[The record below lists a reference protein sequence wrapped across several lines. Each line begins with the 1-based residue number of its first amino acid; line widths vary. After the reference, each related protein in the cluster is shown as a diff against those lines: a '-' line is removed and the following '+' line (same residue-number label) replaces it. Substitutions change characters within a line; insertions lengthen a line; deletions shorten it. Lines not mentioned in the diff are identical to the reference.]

1 MLCPEVQNFQT
12 NLRHRVTE
20 KNGRIGDS
28 NYKSELRT
36 SITDLGVVTGV
47 VVSVPGTGCDN
58 LRNIINVLQEDT
70 EFYSVSDFSPAVLFN
85 KEFLHNFVQ
94 SGSLFMVNKHK
105 NTQCGYVEE
114 CIYLSNKNLNLTLN
128 SRVSA
133 LDELSQKRY
142 STKDCLHHYQLN
154 LETIFQ
160 KVTNKLSAELTE
172 ALCDV
177 RMNVMVTWSHP
188 DTGVCPSSIA
198 SYLCDYGFQVQ
209 EECCKVLSEEV
220 DRTRV
225 PDDDDYDTNNFYDEI
240 ATWLGEVAMGIEPR
254 LGSESDHDSD
264 MEASIPIS
272 TVKGNGMFSSR
283 TMLHLSNQ
291 CSSIFSCS
299 TTIPW
304 ICVTFLA
311 DERRSSFEG
320 KQFLGI
326 IDNRTTLIIKRNG
339 TWYLK
344 KAKSIDYSFCKKS
357 KYN

>member
-1 MLCPEVQNFQT
+1 MLNI
-12 NLRHRVTE
+12 L
-20 KNGRIGDS
+20 
-28 NYKSELRT
+28 L
-36 SITDLGVVTGV
+36 IT
-47 VVSVPGTGCDN
+47 
-58 LRNIINVLQEDT
+58 
-70 EFYSVSDFSPAVLFN
+70 F
-85 KEFLHNFVQ
+85 
-94 SGSLFMVNKHK
+94 
-105 NTQCGYVEE
+105 
-114 CIYLSNKNLNLTLN
+114 
-128 SRVSA
+128 
-133 LDELSQKRY
+133 
-142 STKDCLHHYQLN
+142 
-154 LETIFQ
+154 
-160 KVTNKLSAELTE
+160 
-172 ALCDV
+172 
-177 RMNVMVTWSHP
+177 
-188 DTGVCPSSIA
+188 A
-198 SYLCDYGFQVQ
+198 SYLCDSGFQVQ

-225 PDDDDYDTNNFYDEI
+225 PDDDDYDTNNFCDEI

-254 LGSESDHDSD
+254 LSDDNSDHDSD